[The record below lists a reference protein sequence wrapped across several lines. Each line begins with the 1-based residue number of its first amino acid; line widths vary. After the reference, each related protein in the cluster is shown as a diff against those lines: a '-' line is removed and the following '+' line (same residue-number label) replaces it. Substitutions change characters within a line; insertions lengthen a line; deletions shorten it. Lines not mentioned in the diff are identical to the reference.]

1 MHLVKKKSRTSIQS
15 DGENPARTEL
25 VNKIAAHAPR
35 EGLNQTTVPGLLLS
49 RRSVPSVCNSS
60 TYEPGLILFF
70 QGKKRINIGK
80 VTYLCGDSSLLLTS
94 VDMPVVSQVVDATES
109 KPMLALILRLEMT
122 IVREL
127 LNKHDFEGPE
137 ESSDALGMSVGKA
150 SEELLS
156 ACSRLLGLLDT
167 PSDIPILG
175 DLIERE
181 IIYRVIC
188 SSQGKHL
195 RAIATAGDQTNRV
208 AKAASWLKEN
218 YAKPLRVEELANVAR
233 MGISTFHNHF
243 RSLTAMSPIQY
254 QKQIRLN
261 VARQRMLNDG
271 IDAATAAFEVGY
283 ESASQFNREYSRLFG
298 QPPMRDAKAH
308 RLATAVLSAPIGS
321 NSGSMQ

>member
-1 MHLVKKKSRTSIQS
+1 MYLFKKKSGTSVQS
-15 DGENPARTEL
+15 NGGNHTRTEL

-35 EGLNQTTVPGLLLS
+35 EGLNQTAVPGLLLS
-49 RRSVPSVCNSS
+49 RRSAPSVCNST

-70 QGKKRINIGK
+70 QGKKRINVGK
-80 VTYLCGDSSLLLTS
+80 VTYMCGDSSVLLTS

-109 KPMLALILRLEMT
+109 QPMLALILRLDMT
-122 IVREL
+122 VVREL
-127 LNKHDFEGPE
+127 LNKHDFDVPE
-137 ESSDALGMSVGKA
+137 DSSYTLGMSVGKA
-150 SEELLS
+150 SEEILD
-156 ACSRLLGLLDT
+156 ACFRLVNLLDT
-167 PSDIPILG
+167 PADIAILS

-181 IIYRVIC
+181 IIYRVLR
-188 SSQGKHL
+188 SPQGDHL
-195 RAIATAGDQTNRV
+195 RAIATAGDQSNRV

-218 YAKPLRVEELANVAR
+218 YAKPLRVEELASVAR

-308 RLATAVLSAPIGS
+308 RVGTAVLSTS
-321 NSGSMQ
+321 R